1 MNMITTENKRI
12 LIVEN
17 DSEIATDIG
26 NMLHSIGYREFEIV
40 SSGDDALEFVK
51 KNHPDLVII
60 DMLLKGKLDCIM
72 TTTQIIEVH
81 PVPVIFITDSSD
93 VETVQHM
100 KTIGPFGYICKPFN
114 GQELRTLIDTTISM
128 FSTETTRRIRG
139 EIKSLT
145 LEIIDMLYRTNDCD
159 EDLVKN
165 ILLKIKDFFDLDVV
179 ALRLNMDCEFP
190 HFITY
195 GLPDELTAKHMS
207 LIDNKNDASSDSGS
221 ILFCFC
227 GAVIEKTVNHG
238 ECFTEYGSFWTNN
251 LSSKF
256 KSNKCDIVTHN
267 HNGFCVEAGFRSMA
281 IIPVKA
287 GEEIVGILQLAYK
300 ECERFSESTI
310 NFLEQL
316 CFSIGIAFESM
327 HIKEEMS
334 KALENEKKMTT
345 QLEDARVKTE
355 QANRAKSLFL
365 ANISHEIRTPLNGI
379 IGFTS
384 LLKETGLNEEQRNFA
399 DNVYLS
405 AEMLMTLVN
414 DLIDISKI
422 ESGKIEILNKI
433 DFNIRKTI
441 DSVGE
446 LLNIEAKK
454 NGLRFIILIN
464 ANVPVY
470 VRGDPARLRQILLNL
485 VSNAIKFTHHGEV
498 VVSIELFESSE
509 MNSTIKFAVRDTGIG
524 ISSEDQKKLFQVFSQ
539 VDVSNTRKYGG
550 AGLGLAISKQLV
562 ELMGGNIGVI
572 SEKGV
577 GSTFYFTLV
586 FNKPDQAFLKGTTM
600 KDLQG
605 IYVLVADQHKERR
618 TVFAD
623 LLETFKCNVLTASS
637 FNDCINI
644 LHEQEKQN
652 KTTIALLLDANEA
665 GFDVFE
671 LCNKIKNDTVIANT
685 PLVMLAAQGRQ
696 GDAAAAREAGF
707 AAFLIRPISAQDIRD
722 CLLSLV
728 DKKDNLTKQTGLIT
742 RHSLNDRRN
751 DKLRILLVEDNYMN
765 QTLIM
770 VSLKK
775 AGMACDIA
783 ANGIECLAALEK
795 NTYDLI
801 LMNCQIPKMNGY
813 EATMKIRSKEKDS
826 GCHIPVIALTSNSLA
841 EENSA
846 CIAAGMDYCL
856 VKPVLHK
863 VLISTIEKWTGNL
876 NCGKINQTTFEPV
889 DDKTDELLSIPKLME
904 ILDFDRVSVETV
916 LNNYCNA
923 LPDQMIE
930 IEHALNAKNAELA
943 LKEAHK
949 LKGASAGIFQRQM
962 ASYLSEFESCIRKSD
977 FDNARTVF
985 EKCKISGDRIILTY
999 KTVTPQKITGIFDNS
1014 EVAKKISKEDLN
1026 RLTSALS
1033 QGDLDLIAS
1042 IGKTFVKSCSLEQ
1055 FGRYI
1060 QSLAENYK
1068 DDELSKIVK
1077 EILKLKGNQ
1086 NDDTI

>member
-1 MNMITTENKRI
+1 MDMITTEEKRI

-17 DSEIATDIG
+17 ETSIATDLCNI
-26 NMLHSIGYREFEIV
+26 LHSIGYSECEIV
-40 SSGDDALEFVK
+40 SSGEDALKLVK
-51 KNHPDLVII
+51 RNTPDIVFINVV
-60 DMLLKGKLDCIM
+60 LKGKLDCMM
-72 TTTQIIEVH
+72 TATQIIESR
-81 PVPVIFITDSSD
+81 PIPVIFITGSSHD
-93 VETVQHM
+93 ATVQRM
-100 KTIGPFGYICKPFN
+100 KTVGPFGYICKPFN
-114 GQELRTLIDTTISM
+114 EQDVRSLVDSAISI
-128 FSTETTRRIRG
+128 FSMEKNRRYR
-139 EIKSLT
+139 EEVNLLT
-145 LEIIDMLYRTNDCD
+145 LEILEMLHC
-159 EDLVKN
+159 VKDYDNLASN
-165 ILLKIKDFFDLDVV
+165 ILLKIRAFFNLDAV
-179 ALRLNMDCEFP
+179 ALRLNIDGDYP
-190 HFITY
+190 YFITY
-195 GLPDELTAKHMS
+195 GLPEEFTAKHMS
-207 LIDNKNDASSDSGS
+207 LFDRKDDPASKSGS
-221 ILFCFC
+221 KWSCFC
-227 GAVIEKTVNHG
+227 GTVIGKVENCS
-238 ECFTEYGSFWTNN
+238 ECITKYGSFWTND
-251 LSSKF
+251 LPSQF
-256 KSNKCDIVTHN
+256 KNNACSIVNHN
-267 HNGFCVEAGFRSMA
+267 HHGYCVDVGLRSMA
-281 IIPVKA
+281 LIPMKS
-287 GEEIVGILQLAYK
+287 GDEIVGLLQLAYK
-300 ECERFSESTI
+300 EYEQFSESTI
-310 NFLEQL
+310 QLLERL
-316 CFSIGIAFESM
+316 CCSIGIALESM
-327 HIKEEMS
+327 HIKAEMT
-334 KALENEKKMTT
+334 KVLANEKKMTA
-345 QLEDARVKTE
+345 QLQDEHLKTE

-384 LLKETGLNEEQRNFA
+384 LLKETGLTEEQRNFA

-405 AEMLMTLVN
+405 AEMLMTLIN

-422 ESGKIEILNKI
+422 GSGKIEILNTI

-446 LLNIEAKK
+446 LLTIEAKK
-454 NGLRFIILIN
+454 NGLRFVILIN

-485 VSNAIKFTHHGEV
+485 INNAIKFTPNGEV
-498 VVSIELFESSE
+498 VVSIELIESSE
-509 MNSTIKFAVRDTGIG
+509 TNSTIKFAVRDTGIG
-524 ISSEDQKKLFQVFSQ
+524 ISSEDQEKLFQVFSQ

-586 FNKPDQAFLKGTTM
+586 FCKPDQAFLKGTTM

-637 FNDCINI
+637 FDDCINI
-644 LHEQEKQN
+644 LHEQAKQN

-671 LCNKIKNDTVIANT
+671 LCKKIKTDTEIANT

-696 GDAAAAREAGF
+696 GDAAVARDAGF

-722 CLLSLV
+722 CLLSLLN
-728 DKKDNLTKQTGLIT
+728 KKTNLTKPTDLIT

-751 DKLRILLVEDNYMN
+751 DKLRILLVDDNYMN
-765 QTLIM
+765 QTLTII
-770 VSLKK
+770 SLKK
-775 AGMACDIA
+775 ADMACDVA
-783 ANGIECLAALEK
+783 VNGIECLAALEK

-801 LMNCQIPKMNGY
+801 LMNCQIPEMNGC
-813 EATMKIRSKEKDS
+813 EATMKIRNNEKDS
-826 GCHIPVIALTSNSLA
+826 GRHIPIIALIENTLTEDSNA
-841 EENSA
+841 Y
-846 CIAAGMDYCL
+846 IAAGIDSCL
-856 VKPVLHK
+856 VKPVSHND
-863 VLISTIEKWTGNL
+863 LISTIEKWTGNL
-876 NCGKINQTTFEPV
+876 NRGKTSRTIFEPV

-930 IEHALNAKNAELA
+930 IEHALNVKNTELA
-943 LKEAHK
+943 LVEAHK

-977 FDNARTVF
+977 FDKARTVL

-999 KTVTPQKITGIFDNS
+999 KTVAPIKITGTFDNS
-1014 EVAKKISKEDLN
+1014 EVANKISNEDLN
-1026 RLTSALS
+1026 RLTSALN

-1042 IGKTFVKSCSLEQ
+1042 IGETFVNSSSLKQ
-1055 FGRYI
+1055 FGSYI

-1068 DDELSKIVK
+1068 DIELSKIVK
-1077 EILKLKGNQ
+1077 ELLKAKGKSE
-1086 NDDTI
+1086 